1 MSDTDPAGVG
11 GSLAERLG
19 AGREPDAETLNMACF
34 WITRS
39 LEGLDFS
46 SPAAAP
52 LVRCLLRVA
61 GRVIIDTAAE
71 GADPGTWPNT
81 EEMALLWVDEAIR
94 PLGYAVRPAEGGGR
108 PELPDVSEDWH

>member
-1 MSDTDPAGVG
+1 MSEDGGTDVG

-19 AGREPDAETLNMACF
+19 AGRAPDAETLNMACF

-46 SPAAAP
+46 NPAAAP

-61 GRVIIDTAAE
+61 GRVIIDTAA
-71 GADPGTWPNT
+71 ADAASETWTNT
-81 EEMALLWVDEAIR
+81 EEMALLWIDEAIR

-108 PELPDVSEDWH
+108 PELPDVSQDWH